1 MIFRQWR
8 TGRDRR
14 TLTYGISEMTLLVL
28 QTGLLGA
35 GLAAVGNGVEADP
48 PLSPLVQGTV
58 SFVLG
63 VLCVAVVLALVRLIR
78 GPNIADRVVALDLIA
93 TIIVGMTAVLAI
105 ATSEPTF
112 LSVSIV
118 LALVAFLGTVAFAYY
133 VQRGGQP

>member
-1 MIFRQWR
+1 
-8 TGRDRR
+8 
-14 TLTYGISEMTLLVL
+14 MTVL
-28 QTGLLGA
+28 ALDA
-35 GLAAVGNGVEADP
+35 DVIAVGIAAGASAAEADVP
-48 PLSPLVQGTV
+48 ISPLVEGTV

-63 VLCVAVVLALVRLIR
+63 VLCVAVLLSLARLIR
-78 GPNIADRVVALDLIA
+78 GPNIADRVVALDLIS
-93 TIIVGMTAVLAI
+93 TIIVGITAVLSI

>member
-1 MIFRQWR
+1 
-8 TGRDRR
+8 
-14 TLTYGISEMTLLVL
+14 MTFLALSAEIDA
-28 QTGLLGA
+28 A
-35 GLAAVGNGVEADP
+35 GLAAGESVVAADLP
-48 PLSPLVQGTV
+48 ISPLVQGTV

-63 VLCVAVVLALVRLIR
+63 VLCVAVLLSLARLIR
-78 GPNIADRVVALDLIA
+78 GPNIADRVVALDLIS
-93 TIIVGMTAVLAI
+93 TIIVGITAVLSI

>member
-1 MIFRQWR
+1 M
-8 TGRDRR
+8 
-14 TLTYGISEMTLLVL
+14 MLLAL

-35 GLAAVGNGVEADP
+35 GLAAGGTTLDADP
-48 PLSPLVQGTV
+48 QIAPLVQGTV

-63 VLCVAVVLALVRLIR
+63 MLWVAVVLCLVRLIR

-93 TIIVGMTAVLAI
+93 TIIVGITAVLSI

>member
-1 MIFRQWR
+1 MILSRWKSAATVAKTF
-8 TGRDRR
+8 GEH
-14 TLTYGISEMTLLVL
+14 EMVVFSLAAYLLG
-28 QTGLLGA
+28 TGLPEGVGA
-35 GLAAVGNGVEADP
+35 AEADAAI
-48 PLSPLVQGTV
+48 SPLVQGTV

-93 TIIVGMTAVLAI
+93 TIIVGMTAVLSI
-105 ATSEPTF
+105 ANAEPTF

>member
-1 MIFRQWR
+1 
-8 TGRDRR
+8 
-14 TLTYGISEMTLLVL
+14 MTLLAL
-28 QTGLLGA
+28 HADLIAA
-35 GLAAVGNGVEADP
+35 GLAAGGSAAEAEASI
-48 PLSPLVQGTV
+48 SPLVQGTV

-63 VLCVAVVLALVRLIR
+63 MLWVAVVLSLTRLIR
-78 GPNIADRVVALDLIA
+78 GPNIADRVVALDLIS
-93 TIIVGMTAVLAI
+93 TIIVGITAVLSI

>member
-1 MIFRQWR
+1 M
-8 TGRDRR
+8 GRDHR